1 LFNFI
6 FKSTHNITRE
16 HFRNPTMIG
25 QDVSL
30 LMAGSSDSATLNRF
44 FSAVADN
51 VNANP
56 ESRGGRIEDKVIS
69 MINACPLRVNM
80 ISVMQKVFQE
90 MRVTGYVAS
99 MNLTDYTTRTRAAN
113 TIAISIQELIYPTIA
128 LSAPQISTTT
138 PTNAEEREY
147 VNSYEIPEHVE
158 IDLARVY
165 VMSNQVLSFPA
176 LDDRGKGVGEAT
188 AKPFK
193 VVGDLLT
200 RYSLSTQERGLDI
213 HFQLTLNFPT
223 SQGGEDDLYSY
234 LTNPNC
240 KHIAI
245 LNGALLYFCYDQP
258 VPNGRGHNGYFNHIT
273 LRFFSSIV
281 HMLNHANLVG
291 FQQYEALMIKYGRA
305 LRNVNIDTVDVSLSH
320 TLGHKTPHGLLQ
332 AVASYM
338 NVQRTTETARN
349 APYQTLGSPG
359 LMENAVSAFI
369 NKMRIFSVPTVS
381 GMQSFTRFGKPA
393 MEGYNEPVSG
403 YDFRSQR
410 FEYGSLSSDHKAFPL
425 PPGTP
430 ILAMV
435 EPADFLETFF
445 KTVEF
450 IDYLTTLKHMS
461 SYTIPQSSEP
471 PKELKDV
478 YDIGLI
484 GAEKEDI
491 YARLVTDTTMFVNGR
506 LTSPMHVVQPQIRLL
521 SQTGTFRGNT
531 YDVFQ
536 TCVEQ
541 LVTGSL
547 SKNVTDALQQE
558 LSRALK
564 KGVIKLVTALYSSHE
579 T

>member
-1 LFNFI
+1 
-6 FKSTHNITRE
+6 
-16 HFRNPTMIG
+16 
-25 QDVSL
+25 
-30 LMAGSSDSATLNRF
+30 
-44 FSAVADN
+44 
-51 VNANP
+51 
-56 ESRGGRIEDKVIS
+56 
-69 MINACPLRVNM
+69 
-80 ISVMQKVFQE
+80 
-90 MRVTGYVAS
+90 
-99 MNLTDYTTRTRAAN
+99 
-113 TIAISIQELIYPTIA
+113 
-128 LSAPQISTTT
+128 
-138 PTNAEEREY
+138 
-147 VNSYEIPEHVE
+147 
-158 IDLARVY
+158 
-165 VMSNQVLSFPA
+165 
-176 LDDRGKGVGEAT
+176 
-188 AKPFK
+188 
-193 VVGDLLT
+193 
-200 RYSLSTQERGLDI
+200 
-213 HFQLTLNFPT
+213 
-223 SQGGEDDLYSY
+223 
-234 LTNPNC
+234 
-240 KHIAI
+240 
-245 LNGALLYFCYDQP
+245 
-258 VPNGRGHNGYFNHIT
+258 
-273 LRFFSSIV
+273 
-281 HMLNHANLVG
+281 
-291 FQQYEALMIKYGRA
+291 
-305 LRNVNIDTVDVSLSH
+305 
-320 TLGHKTPHGLLQ
+320 
-332 AVASYM
+332 
-338 NVQRTTETARN
+338 
-349 APYQTLGSPG
+349 
-359 LMENAVSAFI
+359 
-369 NKMRIFSVPTVS
+369 
-381 GMQSFTRFGKPA
+381 